1 MFSSHFISESSDF
14 YEELSWVVRLPP
26 GLSFWE
32 AGVRYFEDFLVH
44 GEPQILT

>member
-1 MFSSHFISESSDF
+1 MVFSFHLICEDFF
-14 YEELSWVVRLPP
+14 YEEVPSAALLPP
-26 GLSFWE
+26 GLPPWE